1 MNTNI
6 KRSDGK
12 SSDVSNLMSR
22 LGLSSARTPATSSPP
37 PESASHHAHAN
48 IKVARSDGVTH
59 DLIRLAQGI
68 LEGKKDTPTALAP
81 STCRIVHFSDTHN
94 LLRRQSRKT
103 LLPEGDILIHSGGFT
118 SNGTAE
124 EMARFDR
131 WLAAVSDIY
140 KYRVVVPGLND
151 VKQCGNH
158 LDFVKTHLPHAT
170 HVLCDSEET
179 VLGIRIFGAAW
190 HHHQHPQSI
199 SHRLSGTNIL
209 QPNRSHVDD
218 HNRFDEIPAGI
229 DILVS
234 HGAAYGKLD
243 YSDVRFC
250 MPPDQHDYY
259 NARRRGSFLGDG
271 DPPMLNRKGSRE
283 LLKAIVR
290 TKCGLHLHG
299 MAAEARGVMYSHE
312 IKEGESYP
320 LTINS
325 VMTDPL
331 GEVLC
336 NGPHIIQ
343 CTLHTGQQSG
353 SPQHPA
359 FSGDRLSQSTISV
372 SFKPPPP
379 PSASP
384 SMQETGSAK
393 SGQGQ
398 SSAWEFAIASF
409 FN

>member
-22 LGLSSARTPATSSPP
+22 LGLSSRTPPTSSPP
-37 PESASHHAHAN
+37 PESSSHHAHAN

-68 LEGKKDTPTALAP
+68 LEGKKDAPTALAP
-81 STCRIVHFSDTHN
+81 STCKIVHFSDTHN

-124 EMARFDR
+124 EMGRFDR
-131 WLAAVSDIY
+131 WLASVSDVY

-179 VLGIRIFGAAW
+179 VLGLRIFGTAW
-190 HHHQHPQSI
+190 HHHQHPTSI
-199 SHRLSGTNIL
+199 SRLSGTNIL
-209 QPNRSHVDD
+209 QPSRSHVDD

-243 YSDVRFC
+243 YSELRFC

-259 NARRRGSFLGDG
+259 NAPRRGSFLGES
-271 DPPMLNRKGSRE
+271 DPPVLTRKGSRE

-312 IKEGESYP
+312 IKEGVSYP

-343 CTLHTGQQSG
+343 CTLHNAQSHA
-353 SPQHPA
+353 PQHPA
-359 FSGDRLSQSTISV
+359 FSSGPPNNQSLISV
-372 SFKPPPP
+372 SSYMPPQPP
-379 PSASP
+379 IGGP
-384 SMQETGSAK
+384 SMKETGSAK
-393 SGQGQ
+393 TGQGK
-398 SSAWEFAIASF
+398 SFAWEFAIASF